1 MLVFSTFI
9 AVLLAIGIALEIAVR
24 LLGPVG
30 FIVVLLII
38 VFMIGAE
45 TGRKTGA

>member
-1 MLVFSTFI
+1 MVVFSTFLAI
-9 AVLLAIGIALEIAVR
+9 LLAVGIALEIAAR

-30 FIVVLLII
+30 FVVVLLVL

-45 TGRKTGA
+45 SGRKTGA